1 MAGSTCVSSLCL
13 SDWRKATARCA
24 VSPCASHQRASPF
37 GLIASRLDRSRLS
50 GPVCLRSSSWHG
62 QKLLQACTNGSRW
75 RASQW
80 IENSASTDVDVP
92 LEEAWVLWDDREQIP
107 TWMPWISS
115 VKVLEENPKQ
125 STWTLQTT
133 QFGREWTLS
142 WVAQNLT
149 PIPNQKIHWHSV
161 PGTNS
166 SGIEVNNRGSI
177 RFYRTGPTSC
187 NITLTISYEVPQVL
201 APFAN
206 ALQPIVE
213 SILGPD
219 MERFAKHAVA
229 VSPSNAREPQ
239 E

>member
-1 MAGSTCVSSLCL
+1 MDLAGGLL
-13 SDWRKATARCA
+13 SGLRTVPQRTWMCPWRK
-24 VSPCASHQRASPF
+24 PGFF
-37 GLIASRLDRSRLS
+37 GMTVNRFQHGCRGFPASRSAVPMVVLCIFRNPIVPKITCPQRISCLGRLTLQRSA
-50 GPVCLRSSSWHG
+50 
-62 QKLLQACTNGSRW
+62 Q
-75 RASQW
+75 
-80 IENSASTDVDVP
+80 
-92 LEEAWVLWDDREQIP
+92 
-107 TWMPWISS
+107 
-115 VKVLEENPKQ
+115 VLEENPKQ